1 MKNILLTTDFSKNAR
16 NAALYAINLFGN
28 KDTRYTYLNAL
39 DTKMKIELLPNQVDD
54 LKIVSMH
61 QLNKEINFL
70 RESFPNKNLTIQP
83 FVKMD
88 TVPNSIAFLNEKV
101 SFDFIVAGT
110 TGENTKN
117 WFLGSTAKKITQS
130 SPVPVLLIPEM
141 ATFEKISSV
150 LFITDLRL
158 DESFLIH
165 QAINFARLNHA
176 SITILHIDQD
186 ESESNSSAI
195 KLLELKEKSE
205 YDHIKFEK
213 VIDADV
219 EEAIIK
225 YASNNNVD
233 LLSVITY
240 TTTLFKKWFHQSLT
254 EKLSK
259 HSTIPLLVYN
269 RKEFDVIFL
278 G

>member
-1 MKNILLTTDFSKNAR
+1 
-16 NAALYAINLFGN
+16 
-28 KDTRYTYLNAL
+28 
-39 DTKMKIELLPNQVDD
+39 
-54 LKIVSMH
+54 
-61 QLNKEINFL
+61 
-70 RESFPNKNLTIQP
+70 
-83 FVKMD
+83 MD

-117 WFLGSTAKKITQS
+117 WFLGSTAKKITQN

-176 SITILHIDQD
+176 TITILHIDQD
-186 ESESNSSAI
+186 ASESNSSAI

-205 YDHIKFEK
+205 YEHIKFEK
-213 VIDADV
+213 VITEFAIYDTKVSHDFMWL
-219 EEAIIK
+219 ETKKQEA
-225 YASNNNVD
+225 
-233 LLSVITY
+233 
-240 TTTLFKKWFHQSLT
+240 
-254 EKLSK
+254 
-259 HSTIPLLVYN
+259 
-269 RKEFDVIFL
+269 
-278 G
+278 

>member
-1 MKNILLTTDFSKNAR
+1 
-16 NAALYAINLFGN
+16 
-28 KDTRYTYLNAL
+28 
-39 DTKMKIELLPNQVDD
+39 
-54 LKIVSMH
+54 
-61 QLNKEINFL
+61 
-70 RESFPNKNLTIQP
+70 
-83 FVKMD
+83 
-88 TVPNSIAFLNEKV
+88 
-101 SFDFIVAGT
+101 
-110 TGENTKN
+110 
-117 WFLGSTAKKITQS
+117 
-130 SPVPVLLIPEM
+130 
-141 ATFEKISSV
+141 
-150 LFITDLRL
+150 
-158 DESFLIH
+158 
-165 QAINFARLNHA
+165 
-176 SITILHIDQD
+176 LHIDQD

-233 LLSVITY
+233 ILSVITY